1 MEKQKATEGQGRK
14 RAVIYIMTFI
24 MGGCGIAYEYTFSK
38 IGSDLMGNS
47 VRQWALTIG
56 LMMFFMGIGSDL
68 QKHLKDKGLF
78 DKFILFEVLLGL
90 IGGFGPLA
98 LLWTFGVWRDHYAIL
113 QYLLIILTGF
123 LIGLEIPILARI
135 NERFTTELRVNIGG
149 ILRMD
154 YIGAFFGAVLW
165 AYVFISYFS
174 LTRIGLVL
182 GIFNLITAGLSLL
195 YFSKLAERK
204 MALSLLVIVSALA
217 MIYGWT
223 KAPEWSKHA
232 EQRLFADKIIYSEST
247 KYQHIVMTKSASN
260 DIYCYINGN
269 TQFSSYDEHIYHEFL
284 VHPAMAIAPSR
295 KNVLVLGGGDGL
307 AVREILK
314 HEDVESITLVDL
326 DPGMTRLA
334 MENPYLSVLNQGSL
348 KNAKVKFLEN
358 NALVDGPMQDVEIP
372 DRTRLFG
379 GELEKVAEV
388 VVVNLDASLFV
399 DQIQGFYDIIVIDF
413 PDPNN
418 LELSKLYSKS
428 FYTKV
433 RSKLSRG
440 GIIVQQSTSPVHSRE
455 TFLCIG
461 RTLKEAGFAVMPF
474 HENVPAFGE
483 WGWWLGGRDDFYSTE
498 IIETRLK
505 NIEPFKVP
513 VKYITNELVAASLV
527 FGRNELNTKQ
537 ELVNTILNNVIYLY
551 YSDALT
557 TSH

>member
-1 MEKQKATEGQGRK
+1 M
-14 RAVIYIMTFI
+14 VIYIMTFI

-68 QKHLKDKGLF
+68 QKHLKDKALF

-98 LLWTFGVWRDHYAIL
+98 LLWIFGYSRDHYVII
-113 QYLLIILTGF
+113 QYGLIIGTGF

-135 NERFTTELRVNIGG
+135 NERFTSELRVNIGG

-154 YIGAFFGAVLW
+154 YIGAFVGAVLW
-165 AYVFISYFS
+165 AYVFITSFS

-195 YFSKLAERK
+195 YFHNLAERK
-204 MALSLLVIVSALA
+204 RELTLLVVVSASA
-217 MIYGWT
+217 MAYGLY
-223 KAPEWSKHA
+223 KAPEWSAHA
-232 EQRLFADKIIYSEST
+232 EQKLFADKVIYSKST
-247 KYQHIVMTKSASN
+247 KYQHIVMTKSSAN

-269 TQFSSYDEHIYHEFL
+269 TQFSSYDEHIYHELL
-284 VHPAMAIAPSR
+284 VHPAMIIAPSR

-314 HEDVESITLVDL
+314 YEDVETITLVDL
-326 DPGMTRLA
+326 DPGMTKLA
-334 MENPYLSVLNQGSL
+334 MENPYLSELNQHSL
-348 KNAKVKFLEN
+348 QNAKVKFLEN
-358 NALVDGPMQDVEIP
+358 NALIDGPMEDVEIQ
-372 DRTRLFG
+372 DRNNPFEPHT
-379 GELEKVAEV
+379 EKVAEV
-388 VVVNLDASLFV
+388 MVVNLDASLFV
-399 DQIQGFYDIIVIDF
+399 DQIQGFYDVIVIDF

-428 FYTKV
+428 FYQNV

-440 GIIVQQSTSPVHSRE
+440 GILVQQSTSPIHSRE
-455 TFLCIG
+455 AFLCIG
-461 RTLKEAGFAVMPF
+461 RTMAAAGLAVAPF

-483 WGWWLGGRDDFYSTE
+483 WGWWLGGRDDFYSAE
-498 IIETRLK
+498 KVKEKLK
-505 NIEPFKVP
+505 TMPPVTAP
-513 VKYITNELVAASLV
+513 VKYITNEIVAASLV
-527 FGRNELNTKQ
+527 FGKNDLHTNQ
-537 ELVNTILNNVIYLY
+537 DLVNTILNNVIYLY
-551 YSDALT
+551 YSEALT
-557 TSH
+557 MNH

>member
-1 MEKQKATEGQGRK
+1 
-14 RAVIYIMTFI
+14 
-24 MGGCGIAYEYTFSK
+24 
-38 IGSDLMGNS
+38 
-47 VRQWALTIG
+47 
-56 LMMFFMGIGSDL
+56 
-68 QKHLKDKGLF
+68 
-78 DKFILFEVLLGL
+78 
-90 IGGFGPLA
+90 
-98 LLWTFGVWRDHYAIL
+98 
-113 QYLLIILTGF
+113 
-123 LIGLEIPILARI
+123 
-135 NERFTTELRVNIGG
+135 
-149 ILRMD
+149 
-154 YIGAFFGAVLW
+154 
-165 AYVFISYFS
+165 
-174 LTRIGLVL
+174 
-182 GIFNLITAGLSLL
+182 
-195 YFSKLAERK
+195 
-204 MALSLLVIVSALA
+204 
-217 MIYGWT
+217 
-223 KAPEWSKHA
+223 
-232 EQRLFADKIIYSEST
+232 
-247 KYQHIVMTKSASN
+247 
-260 DIYCYINGN
+260 
-269 TQFSSYDEHIYHEFL
+269 
-284 VHPAMAIAPSR
+284 
-295 KNVLVLGGGDGL
+295 
-307 AVREILK
+307 
-314 HEDVESITLVDL
+314 
-326 DPGMTRLA
+326 
-334 MENPYLSVLNQGSL
+334 
-348 KNAKVKFLEN
+348 
-358 NALVDGPMQDVEIP
+358 MQDVEIP